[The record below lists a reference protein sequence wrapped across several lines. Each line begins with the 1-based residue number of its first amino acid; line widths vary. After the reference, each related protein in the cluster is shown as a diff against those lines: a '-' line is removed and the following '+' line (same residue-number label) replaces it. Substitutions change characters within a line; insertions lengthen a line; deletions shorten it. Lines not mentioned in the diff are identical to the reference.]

1 MKTIY
6 SNIILFILS
15 LTQLNAQNFA
25 WVKEFGG
32 SVATSSCKK
41 TLIDASGNIYTTGS
55 FAGAV
60 DFDPGPGT
68 FTLYS
73 ATGDGFVS
81 KLDASGNFVWAK
93 AMGGFNTSIAVD
105 VSGNVYTTGIYTGT
119 VDLDPGIGTFTVNSV
134 GLYDF
139 FIRKLDV
146 SGNFVWGK
154 SIGGS
159 SNDEGNSVAVDNS
172 GNVYTTGYFRDVV
185 DFDPGAGTFT
195 LNSIGGTDDVFIS
208 KLDAS
213 GNFVWVKSMGSGFG
227 DVANSISID
236 GSGNIYTTGY
246 YGGTADFDPGVGT
259 YVLSP
264 SSGGD
269 IFVSKLNAAG
279 NFVWA
284 KSMGGAGGD
293 RAYEITLD
301 ASGNVYTTGYYG
313 YGADFDPGPGTFTL
327 GGGSCIFVSKLDVTG
342 NFVWAKS
349 LGGTLGDIGY
359 SISTDASGN
368 VYTTGFFSG
377 VSDFDPG
384 AGTFTLASVG
394 GNSNSDIFVS
404 KLSAAG
410 NFVWA
415 QAMGGTGVDYGNSI
429 ALDPVGNVYTS
440 GDYASYDIDFDP
452 GVGTY
457 TLSYGGNTK
466 GYIHKMS
473 CVQPTIT
480 VNSGLVCS
488 GKIFTIAPSGASTY
502 TVSGNNF
509 TVNPVSQTAYSVTG
523 TSTTGCVSSNTAV
536 STVSINALPAVNII
550 TSTTMVCSANSV
562 TLTAGGALS
571 YTWSNALGNNTVV
584 TVSSSSNYTRT
595 VAGIAANGC
604 TNSASQTISVIPSP
618 TVTIVPSSTAIC
630 SADNVTLTASGA
642 STYTWS
648 NALGNSAVVS
658 TGPNA
663 NFTRSVTGTAVNGCT
678 EQAVQTISVNTSPV
692 LTITPSSASICSGQ
706 SVTLTASGANS
717 YVWTGGPSTAASIVT
732 PTATTVYTVT
742 GTNTTGGCT
751 DVATQV
757 ITVNATPNVSIA
769 FTSSVICSGKT
780 TTLTASGANTYVW
793 TSGSTTSIS
802 AVSPSA
808 TTIYT
813 VTGTTTASGCT
824 DTAVQSIVV
833 NANPTVNIA
842 FTSSVICSGK
852 TTTLTA
858 SGANTYIWTSGP
870 STAANPVSPTSSFNY
885 TVTGTNTAG
894 SCTSTATQSVLVN
907 ASPTVNI
914 AFTSSTIC
922 SGNTTT
928 LTASGA
934 NSYIWTSGPSAPAN
948 AVNPTST
955 TIYTVTG
962 TNTVGSC
969 TNTATQNIVVNATP
983 TLNIAYTS
991 SVICSGK
998 TTTLTASGANTYAWA
1013 SGPSAAANSVNPNAN
1028 TTYTVTGTNTAGS
1041 CTSTA
1046 TQSVVVNAS
1055 PTLNIAFTSSVICS
1069 SKTTTLTASGANSYV
1084 WTSGP
1089 STASSAVNPNATTIY
1104 TVTGTNTI
1112 GSCTNTATQSVLVNP
1127 TPTLNIAYTSSVI
1140 CLGNTSTLTASG
1152 ANTFVWVNGPSTA
1165 VSAVN
1170 PTATTIYT
1178 VTGTNTAGSCT
1189 NTATQSIIVNSLPII
1204 TIVPSST
1211 AVCSANSATLTAGGA
1226 ATYTWSNA
1234 LGTNTSVTVSSASNY
1249 TRTVIGSAANGCTN
1263 SASQS
1268 MVVNATPTINIGA
1281 TSTVICSGTS
1291 ATLTASG
1298 ANTFSWS
1305 NAITSSTNVVSPI
1318 VTTVYNISGTT
1329 TASGCTNTALQ
1340 TISVNAT
1347 PVLTVTPVSSTI
1359 CSGDASNLLASG
1371 ATNYTWTNG
1380 PLTAGFAA
1388 NPTTTSVYTVTGET
1402 AGCEGLASLTV
1413 NVNQNPT
1420 LTVNSGTVCTGNSF
1434 TISASG
1440 ANSYSWSNGASS
1452 SSINVSPPT
1461 NTVYIVI
1468 GTGINNCTSTAT
1480 STLVVAN
1487 NLVVNIVPSSTAVCA
1502 GASVT
1507 LTANGGNT
1515 FLWSNSTTSSSIV
1528 LNPTTASTYSVI
1540 GSSGPSCSNTASQL
1554 ISINPSPTLTI
1565 SGINF
1570 ICSGV
1575 TSILTAG
1582 GANSYTWNTGANT
1595 TTISVTPTVTSTYT
1609 VSGSNSFNCTNTA
1622 IYQVQTTPVVTPT
1635 ICLVTVD
1642 SASINNEIY
1651 WDKSSYPEA
1660 DTFIVYRES
1669 SAAFYSVI
1677 ARLLKNALGSYAD
1690 TNRSI
1695 GPNNG
1700 NPNYSS
1706 YKYKIQF
1713 RDTCG
1718 NLSPMSDYHKTIFI
1732 QDNLTGNFT
1741 WNYYNIGGVDQQS
1754 VNYVLYR
1761 RNVLSGVTTS
1771 VGGTSG
1777 TAFTDPQYSAL
1788 ATAGNVK
1795 WFTGMS
1801 GFACDPNARLSG
1813 TTAQTISTTKSNVSN
1828 EKQFPVVTIGL
1839 NENSAKVALLS
1850 IYPNPVQSELTLDFG
1865 KTEVKLNLELIDV
1878 TGRLIG
1884 KDQINGNKFYLSTDH
1899 IKNGIYFITLYEN
1912 NKLINTQ
1919 KIIVQHQ

>member
-1 MKTIY
+1 MKNKINTI
-6 SNIILFILS
+6 STGAFSTQMNASKRKNLMGMTKLFLLTFS
-15 LTQLNAQNFA
+15 LFGLAANAQCTRSSQT
-25 WVKEFGG
+25 VG
-32 SVATSSCKK
+32 VAGFSP
-41 TLIDASGNIYTTGS
+41 GQ
-55 FAGAV
+55 V
-60 DFDPGPGT
+60 D
-68 FTLYS
+68 Y
-73 ATGDGFVS
+73 
-81 KLDASGNFVWAK
+81 
-93 AMGGFNTSIAVD
+93 TSIAID
-105 VSGNVYTTGIYTGT
+105 
-119 VDLDPGIGTFTVNSV
+119 
-134 GLYDF
+134 
-139 FIRKLDV
+139 
-146 SGNFVWGK
+146 
-154 SIGGS
+154 
-159 SNDEGNSVAVDNS
+159 
-172 GNVYTTGYFRDVV
+172 
-185 DFDPGAGTFT
+185 
-195 LNSIGGTDDVFIS
+195 
-208 KLDAS
+208 
-213 GNFVWVKSMGSGFG
+213 GSGTPYVVYS
-227 DVANSISID
+227 DVANSSKATVKKFNGSAWVTVGSAGFSTGQAAYTAIAID
-236 GSGNIYTTGY
+236 GSGTPYVVYSDVANSSKATVMKFNGSAWVTVGSAGFSAGQAAYTSIAIDGSGTPYVAYSDFSNNLYATVMKFNGSSWVLVGSQGFSGAQAYYTSIAINGSGTPYVVFKDWGIVGKASVMQFNGSSWVLVGSQGFSGAESDYTNIAIDG
-246 YGGTADFDPGVGT
+246 GGTPYVVYLDKTYYKANVMKFNGSTWVNVGST
-259 YVLSP
+259 NFSAGIAYYTQIAIDGSGTPYVVYSDNTNSDKATVMKFNGSTWVNV
-264 SSGGD
+264 SS
-269 IFVSKLNAAG
+269 AG
-279 NFVWA
+279 
-284 KSMGGAGGD
+284 
-293 RAYEITLD
+293 
-301 ASGNVYTTGYYG
+301 
-313 YGADFDPGPGTFTL
+313 
-327 GGGSCIFVSKLDVTG
+327 
-342 NFVWAKS
+342 
-349 LGGTLGDIGY
+349 
-359 SISTDASGN
+359 
-368 VYTTGFFSG
+368 FS
-377 VSDFDPG
+377 
-384 AGTFTLASVG
+384 AGTAYYTSIAIDGS
-394 GNSNSDIFVS
+394 
-404 KLSAAG
+404 
-410 NFVWA
+410 
-415 QAMGGTGVDYGNSI
+415 GTPYVVYSDYGNSQK
-429 ALDPVGNVYTS
+429 ATVVNFP
-440 GDYASYDIDFDP
+440 
-452 GVGTY
+452 Y
-457 TLSYGGNTK
+457 TLPPVS
-466 GYIHKMS
+466 
-473 CVQPTIT
+473 
-480 VNSGLVCS
+480 VNSATICS
-488 GKIFTIAPSGASTY
+488 GKSATLTPGGASTY
-502 TVSGNNF
+502 TITGGAFTVSPGTTTSYTVTGSDVSGCTNTAVA
-509 TVNPVSQTAYSVTG
+509 TVSVKASPTVSINSATICSGQPVTLTPGGASTYTISGGTFIVSPVNTSTYSVTG
-523 TSTTGCVSSNTAV
+523 TATNACVSSNTAV
-536 STVSINALPAVNII
+536 ASVLVNTTPTVVITNTTICSGNSFSIVPTGAISYTYQGGSALVSPLTTTNYTVQGSSGSGCVSNVVTCSVTVNASPNVTITPSSTVI
-550 TSTTMVCSANSV
+550 CSANTVS
-562 TLTAGGALS
+562 LTAGGAVS
-571 YTWSNALGNNTVV
+571 YLWSN
-584 TVSSSSNYTRT
+584 
-595 VAGIAANGC
+595 
-604 TNSASQTISVIPSP
+604 NST
-618 TVTIVPSSTAIC
+618 TLSTANPFI
-630 SADNVTLTASGA
+630 
-642 STYTWS
+642 
-648 NALGNSAVVS
+648 

-663 NFTRSVTGTAVNGCT
+663 NFTRTVTGTAVNGCT
-678 EQAVQTISVNTSPV
+678 NQAVQTILVNTSP
-692 LTITPSSASICSGQ
+692 T
-706 SVTLTASGANS
+706 
-717 YVWTGGPSTAASIVT
+717 
-732 PTATTVYTVT
+732 
-742 GTNTTGGCT
+742 
-751 DVATQV
+751 
-757 ITVNATPNVSIA
+757 VSIA
-769 FTSSVICSGKT
+769 FTGSVICSGKT
-780 TTLTASGANTYVW
+780 STLTASGANTYVW
-793 TSGSTTSIS
+793 VSGPS
-802 AVSPSA
+802 AAANPVSPNS

-813 VTGTTTASGCT
+813 VTGTNSAGGCT
-824 DTAVQSIVV
+824 DV
-833 NANPTVNIA
+833 
-842 FTSSVICSGK
+842 
-852 TTTLTA
+852 
-858 SGANTYIWTSGP
+858 
-870 STAANPVSPTSSFNY
+870 
-885 TVTGTNTAG
+885 
-894 SCTSTATQSVLVN
+894 ATQNIIVN
-907 ASPTVNI
+907 PSPTVNI
-914 AFTSSTIC
+914 SVTNGTIC

-934 NSYIWTSGPSAPAN
+934 NSYVWTSGPSTPAN

-1013 SGPSAAANSVNPNAN
+1013 SGPSTAANPVSPNAN
-1028 TTYTVTGTNTAGS
+1028 ATYTVTGTNTAGS

-1046 TQSVVVNAS
+1046 TQSVAVNAS

-1084 WTSGP
+1084 WASGP
-1089 STASSAVNPNATTIY
+1089 STASSAVSPNATTIY

-1112 GSCTNTATQSVLVNP
+1112 GSCTNAATQSVVVNP

-1140 CLGNTSTLTASG
+1140 CLGNTTTLTASG
-1152 ANTFVWVNGPSTA
+1152 ANTFVWASGPSTA
-1165 VSAVN
+1165 ANPVN

-1189 NTATQSIIVNSLPII
+1189 NTATQSIVVNNLPTVSIVA
-1204 TIVPSST
+1204 SST
-1211 AVCSANSATLTAGGA
+1211 VVCSVNSATLTAGGA

-1234 LGTNTSVTVSSASNY
+1234 LGNNTIVTVSSTSNY

-1268 MVVNATPTINIGA
+1268 MVVNATPTINIAA
-1281 TSTVICSGTS
+1281 TNTVICSGNTT
-1291 ATLTASG
+1291 TLTASG

-1371 ATNYTWTNG
+1371 AINYTWTNG

-1515 FLWSNSTTSSSIV
+1515 FLWNNSTTSSSIV

-1554 ISINPSPTLTI
+1554 ISINPSPTLTV

-1595 TTISVTPTVTSTYT
+1595 TTISVTPAVTSTYT
-1609 VSGSNSFNCTNTA
+1609 VTGSNSFNCTNTA
-1622 IYQVQTTPVVTPT
+1622 QYQVQTTPVVTPT

-1651 WDKSSYPEA
+1651 WDKASYPEA

-1677 ARLLKNALGSYAD
+1677 ARLSKNALGSYVD

-1718 NLSPMSDYHKTIFI
+1718 NLSQISDYHKTIFI
-1732 QDNLTGNFT
+1732 QDNQTGNFT

-1801 GFACDPNARLSG
+1801 GFSCDPNARLSS

-1839 NENSAKVALLS
+1839 NENSSKIAQLS
-1850 IYPNPVQSELTLDFG
+1850 VYPNPVENQLTLDFG

-1878 TGRLIG
+1878 TGRLIS
-1884 KDQINGNKFYLSTDH
+1884 KEVINGNKFYLSTSDLT
-1899 IKNGIYFITLYEN
+1899 NGIYFIKLYESH
-1912 NKLINTQ
+1912 KLLNTQ
-1919 KIIVQHQ
+1919 KIIVQH